1 MIKLF
6 AAICIFLITG
16 LGAYFISSNKSKTLK
31 LITNWLLVFMGLIAL
46 DFFAE
51 AFVFEW
57 LQWNGTTKND
67 WFFML
72 WWLLVFTWFIYGAKK
87 IFQSSS

>member
-6 AAICIFLITG
+6 AAICIFLGTG
-16 LGAYFISSNKSKTLK
+16 LVALFVSSNKSQTFK
-31 LITNWLLVFMGLIAL
+31 LIINWLLVLIGLIAL

-72 WWLLVFTWFIYGAKK
+72 WWLLVFAWFIYGAKK
-87 IFQSSS
+87 IFRSSN

>member
-6 AAICIFLITG
+6 AAICIFLCTG
-16 LGAYFISSNKSKTLK
+16 LVALFVSSNKSKTLK

-87 IFQSSS
+87 IFQSSN

>member
-6 AAICIFLITG
+6 AVICIFLITG
-16 LGAYFISSNKSKTLK
+16 LGGFFVSSNKSRTFK
-31 LITNWLLVFMGLIAL
+31 LITNWLLVFIGLIAL

-57 LQWNGTTKND
+57 LQWNGTNKND

-72 WWLLVFTWFIYGAKK
+72 WWILVFAWFIYGAKK
-87 IFQSSS
+87 IFQLSN

>member
-6 AAICIFLITG
+6 AAISIFLITG
-16 LGAYFISSNKSKTLK
+16 LGAYFISSNKSKTFK
-31 LITNWLLVFMGLIAL
+31 LVTNWLLVFMGLIAL

-72 WWLLVFTWFIYGAKK
+72 WWLLVFAWFIYGAKK
-87 IFQSSS
+87 IFQSSN

>member
-1 MIKLF
+1 
-6 AAICIFLITG
+6 
-16 LGAYFISSNKSKTLK
+16 
-31 LITNWLLVFMGLIAL
+31 LLVLIGLIAL

-87 IFQSSS
+87 IFQSSN

>member
-1 MIKLF
+1 
-6 AAICIFLITG
+6 
-16 LGAYFISSNKSKTLK
+16 
-31 LITNWLLVFMGLIAL
+31 MGLIAL

-57 LQWNGTTKND
+57 LDWNGTTKND

-72 WWLLVFTWFIYGAKK
+72 WWASVLFWFIYGTRK
-87 IFQSSS
+87 IFKSLK

>member
-6 AAICIFLITG
+6 AAICIFLCTG
-16 LGAYFISSNKSKTLK
+16 LVALFVSSNKSQTFK
-31 LITNWLLVFMGLIAL
+31 LIINWLLVLIGLISL

-72 WWLLVFTWFIYGAKK
+72 WWLLVFAWFIYGAKK
-87 IFQSSS
+87 IFQSSN

>member
-6 AAICIFLITG
+6 AATCIFLITG
-16 LGAYFISSNKSKTLK
+16 LATFFVSSNKSKTLK
-31 LITNWLLVFMGLIAL
+31 LITNWLLVFIGLIAL

-51 AFVFEW
+51 ALVFEW
-57 LQWNGTTKND
+57 LDWNGTNKND

-72 WWLLVFTWFIYGAKK
+72 WWASVLSWFIYGTRK
-87 IFQSSS
+87 IFKSLK

>member
-1 MIKLF
+1 
-6 AAICIFLITG
+6 
-16 LGAYFISSNKSKTLK
+16 
-31 LITNWLLVFMGLIAL
+31 LLVFMGLIAL

-72 WWLLVFTWFIYGAKK
+72 WWLLVLTWFIYGAKK
-87 IFQSSS
+87 IFQSSN

>member
-1 MIKLF
+1 LQLSVF
-6 AAICIFLITG
+6 FLITG

-87 IFQSSS
+87 IFQSSN